1 MTRMNR
7 RRRALGSDRLVAALD
22 VGTTK
27 VCCIVAEVDK
37 DDGINVLGMGYRVS
51 GGVRA
56 GAVVD
61 MDQTESAIRAAVDQ
75 AERVADQ
82 TIDEVIVNLSAG
94 SPLSRIVEMDVAID
108 GYQVSQADV
117 DGLVKAAAGQI
128 AAEDR
133 EIVHAFPACYSIDG
147 AIGVS
152 EPAGMFGDRL
162 SVALHVL
169 TAAQGPVRNLEACV
183 ERAHLGAMRKVIS
196 PYASGLATLV
206 DDEIELGAACVDMG
220 GGTTTISI
228 FARGAMVHA
237 DIIPMGGRDITEAI
251 ARELLTPLDEA
262 ERLKTLH
269 GSAMAS
275 RSDEEEFIDVPQMGE
290 NEFGDDGVNRVPRAA
305 LTGTIQGQME
315 KTLDAVREKLASS
328 GFDGVSGHRVV
339 LTGGASQLTG
349 TRELAQ
355 QVLGKQVRI
364 GRPRGII
371 GLPDSAAG
379 PAFST
384 CAGLLVYAVR
394 APLEVGEAGM
404 PAHFPLPEAGGF
416 QRMGRWLREN
426 L

>member
-1 MTRMNR
+1 MTQISR

-22 VGTTK
+22 IGTTK

-37 DDGINVLGMGYRVS
+37 DDQTNVLGMGYRVS

-61 MDQTESAIRAAVDQ
+61 MDQTEAAIRAAVDQ

-94 SPLSRIVEMDVAID
+94 SPRSRIVEMDATID
-108 GYQVSQADV
+108 GYQVSQTDV
-117 DGLVKAAAGQI
+117 DRLVKAAADQI
-128 AAEDR
+128 TAEDHA
-133 EIVHAFPACYSIDG
+133 IIHAFPACYSIDG
-147 AIGVS
+147 AMGVS
-152 EPAGMFGDRL
+152 EPVGMFGNRL

-169 TAAQGPVRNLEACV
+169 TAAQGPLRNLEACV
-183 ERAHLGAMRKVIS
+183 ERAHLGAVRKVIT

-206 DDEIELGAACVDMG
+206 DDEIELGAACVDIG
-220 GGTTTISI
+220 GGTTSISV

-237 DIIPMGGRDITEAI
+237 DIIPMGGKDITDAI
-251 ARELLTPLDEA
+251 ARELLTPLDDA

-269 GSAMAS
+269 GSALAS
-275 RSDEEEFIDVPQMGE
+275 RSDEQEIIDVPQMGE
-290 NEFGDDGVNRVPRAA
+290 SEFGDDGINRVPRSA

-315 KTLDAVREKLASS
+315 KIFEAVREKLAAS
-328 GFDGVSGHRVV
+328 GFDSVSGHRVV
-339 LTGGASQLTG
+339 LTGGASQLAG
-349 TRELAQ
+349 ARELAQ

-364 GRPRGII
+364 GRPRGIA
-371 GLPDSAAG
+371 GLPDSATG

-384 CAGLLVYAVR
+384 CAGLLVYATR
-394 APLEVGEAGM
+394 APLEVGEAEM
-404 PAHFPLPEAGGF
+404 PAHFPLPDAGGF